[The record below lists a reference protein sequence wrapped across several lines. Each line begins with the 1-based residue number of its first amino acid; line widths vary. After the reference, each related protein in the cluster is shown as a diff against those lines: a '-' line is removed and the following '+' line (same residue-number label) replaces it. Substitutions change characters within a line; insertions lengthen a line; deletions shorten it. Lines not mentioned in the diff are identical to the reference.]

1 MQTKQGEKIRNKTK
15 TKTKKQQKKEENT
28 TLKQLNKLG

>member
-1 MQTKQGEKIRNKTK
+1 MQSKQGEKIRNKTK

>member
-15 TKTKKQQKKEENT
+15 TKPKKQQKKEENT